1 MSTRMPQCCMSDRMS
16 KVGITQLCMAHQ
28 DATVLGVYRSLHGYA
43 TGCLVGV
50 VYVRSQCMSNRMSK
64 VGITRRN
71 QFVFF
76 CTDVCTDWH
85 KLVKNLSK
93 HDISMWVTRDH
104 RIIERWQEKTSYTR
118 KGTVLKGS
126 VFWCFL
132 LKVPWPFLHKVQ
144 NHKNPESV
152 VALLDLSTPTYK
164 P

>member
-1 MSTRMPQCCMSDRMS
+1 MSDRMS

-76 CTDVCTDWH
+76 CTDVSVLIGINW
-85 KLVKNLSK
+85 L
-93 HDISMWVTRDH
+93 
-104 RIIERWQEKTSYTR
+104 RIFRNMTFRCGLREIT
-118 KGTVLKGS
+118 GS
-126 VFWCFL
+126 
-132 LKVPWPFLHKVQ
+132 
-144 NHKNPESV
+144 
-152 VALLDLSTPTYK
+152 
-164 P
+164 